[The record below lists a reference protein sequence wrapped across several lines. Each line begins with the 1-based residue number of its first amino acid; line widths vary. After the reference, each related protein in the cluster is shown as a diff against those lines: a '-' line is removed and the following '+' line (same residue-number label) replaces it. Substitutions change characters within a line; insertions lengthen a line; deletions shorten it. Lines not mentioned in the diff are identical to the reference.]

1 MNLVIIDGRIS
12 SNIDRVADTRRQR
25 ARFLVTTVHGDD
37 IAVEARGSG
46 VDRIVSDWRVGD
58 AVHLKGRIT
67 SAGYVAADLLRR
79 SPVESREAVQLAWQ
93 ELRPFSTIPTPV
105 LAA

>member
-12 SNIDRVADTRRQR
+12 SNIDRVADNRRQR
-25 ARFLVTTVHGDD
+25 ARFLVTTIHGDD

-46 VDRIVSDWRVGD
+46 VERIVSDWRVGD

-79 SPVESREAVQLAWQ
+79 SPVDSCDAVQMAWQ
-93 ELRPFSTIPTPV
+93 ELRPFVSVPV
-105 LAA
+105 PIMAA